1 MAIDDPRKMRLSE
14 DRISH
19 ISHQIHDRLY
29 LDELVDYID
38 EDEAL
43 RVIKKVFTEFLVM
56 EDQIDNQVRLKIST
70 LKKGIMEG
78 SPEWEVLYRK
88 YFEEEMRKKGL

>member
-1 MAIDDPRKMRLSE
+1 MRLSE

-43 RVIKKVFTEFLVM
+43 RVIKKVFAEFLVM
-56 EDQIDNQVRLKIST
+56 EDQIDNQVRHKIST

>member
-1 MAIDDPRKMRLSE
+1 MRLSE

-19 ISHQIHDRLY
+19 LSHKIHDRLY
-29 LDELVDYID
+29 LDELVDYTN

-43 RVIKKVFTEFLVM
+43 KIIKNIFTEFLQV
-56 EDQIDNQVRLKIST
+56 EDQIDTFVRHKIQT
-70 LKKGIMEG
+70 LKKGVVEG

-88 YFEEEMRKKGL
+88 YFEEEAQKRKL